1 MPEIVE
7 SPFRLTSDDPV
18 ISRAD
23 GVAST
28 WSDLWKY
35 QVPIGVSLIL
45 KPEHTFVANLEH
57 TVTTGCGNATCMVK
71 IEKRDASE
79 SEVVKVFFDLYYA
92 VKEWQDQSKMAH
104 LQVPPEGIII
114 NEREFLVISA
124 FESAGAIQAVAAG
137 DVSYFE
143 LRIAKVRKAL
153 GA

>member
-1 MPEIVE
+1 MPEIIE
-7 SPFRLTSDDPV
+7 APFRLTSDDPV
-18 ISRAD
+18 LSRAD

-35 QVPIGVSLIL
+35 QVPIGTSLIL
-45 KPEHTFVANLEH
+45 KPEHTFVANLEWD
-57 TVTTGCGNATCMVK
+57 TTTAGDQTCIVK

-79 SEVVKVFFDLYYA
+79 SEVVRVFYDLYYA
-92 VKEWQDQSKMAH
+92 IKEWQNKTKMAH

-114 NEREFLVISA
+114 NEREFLVISGY
-124 FESAGAIQAVAAG
+124 ESGGNLQAGAVN

-143 LRIAKVRKAL
+143 LRIARVRKAL